1 MAILNIKLHEN
12 IEQLLNSARPLL
24 IKADKGG
31 GSALF
36 NKAIED
42 FGSLAHEVFLEVDLP
57 FRTADSYHNEDP
69 NRVLLDPKTVLNRAA
84 DLSHKVDI
92 DDLEFWMHGDM
103 IKTLCDYLDMR
114 FGSILYAST

>member
-1 MAILNIKLHEN
+1 MAILNLKLHEN

-31 GSALF
+31 GSTLF

-42 FGSLAHEVFLEVDLP
+42 FGPLAHEVFLELDLP
-57 FRTADSYHNEDP
+57 FRTANAYHDSEP

-84 DLSHKVDI
+84 DLNHKVDI

-114 FGSILYAST
+114 FGSILHAST